1 MLINIPK
8 DFLVTTIAGSIN
20 LELGKRLILASRTRS
35 GKTLLSAYCLA
46 KVKQQDPEAICIHV
60 GPNLGAFVA
69 DVENKFELD
78 AYKNTGVLCTPY
90 TKNNAEIFALD
101 LAGIL
106 DYKSIFCVN
115 ADYTYVSKLISLI
128 KRTKKNVYVVIDEAH
143 KSGPQTY
150 ERMLKELQLPNVS
163 ILETTATFR
172 SRLLTRP
179 HAKVEIISSKA
190 EYTLPT
196 DAQLIPFHE
205 NAYTVRNKRL
215 HDLQIDEIVRQTTN
229 NQSLTLIN
237 GYDKT
242 AVHNTFKQQVRE
254 ALSDVHAAVIVMNGG
269 QSRWSD
275 TSNEEEHAILHKDTN
290 KPVRDASSV
299 IKSVQSLGYDHIVV
313 IGQKQVE
320 MGQTIGFAGFPMT
333 LQIQGTPIS
342 TQNADALA
350 QNVRT
355 GGLNIGVNQKIMID
369 PVRWQDYC
377 DYIEHNEELSFSF
390 RGLSPQEQEEVARK
404 AYFSRPGLR
413 VPHGDYTPTPKKTSA
428 ENLPVVTEY
437 FEVECPEAYQSLFQ
451 YQKEKRA
458 TGQLINFVRSLIVRQ
473 PWYTPDL
480 KLSARTVVGG
490 PNTTKMSSDGTP
502 LIGGNDTSAF
512 INASPTSVEPKKFP
526 LIIWLRDDKLCI
538 RVQKSFVPGLTH
550 DYYGKLQN
558 RNKEMMELA

>member
-1 MLINIPK
+1 MLIQIPK

-20 LELGKRLILASRTRS
+20 FELGKRLILASRTRS

-46 KVKQQDPEAICIHV
+46 KAKQQDPESICIHI

-69 DVENKFELD
+69 DVETKFELEP
-78 AYKNTGVLCTPY
+78 YVETGVRCTPY
-90 TKNNAEIFALD
+90 NKATAELFALD
-101 LAGIL
+101 LAGLL
-106 DYKSIFCVN
+106 DYKTIFCVN
-115 ADYTYVSKLISLI
+115 ADHTHVKKIISLI
-128 KRTKKNVYVVIDEAH
+128 KRTKKRVYLVIDEAH
-143 KSGPQTY
+143 KAGPQTY
-150 ERMLKELQLPNVS
+150 EPILKELQLPNVAM
-163 ILETTATFR
+163 LETTATFR

-179 HAKVEIISSKA
+179 HAKVEIISSRA

-196 DAQLIPFHE
+196 DARLIPFHE
-205 NAYTVRNKRL
+205 NSYTVRNKTL
-215 HDLQIDEIVRQTTN
+215 HDLQIDEIVRQTTK

-242 AVHNTFKQQVRE
+242 VVHNMFKRQVRE
-254 ALSDVHAAVIVMNGG
+254 ALEDVHAAVIVMNGG

-275 TSNEEEHAILHKDTN
+275 TSSNEEHAILHKDTN
-290 KPVRDASSV
+290 KPIRDASSV
-299 IKSVQSLGYDHIVV
+299 IKSVQSLGYNHIVV

-355 GGLNIGVNQKIMID
+355 GGLNISCEQSIMID
-369 PVRWQDYC
+369 PVRWKDYC

-413 VPHGDYTPTPKKTSA
+413 VPHGDYTPVPRTDTTG
-428 ENLPVVTEY
+428 LPVVTEY
-437 FEVECPEAYQSLFQ
+437 FEVDCPDSYKSLFQ

-458 TGQLINFVRSLIVRQ
+458 TGQLIKYVRSLVMRQ
-473 PWYTPDL
+473 PWYSQDL
-480 KLSARTVVGG
+480 KLSARTVIGG
-490 PNTTKMSSDGTP
+490 PETVKQSSEGEE
-502 LIGGNDTSAF
+502 LVGGNDTSAF
-512 INASPTSVEPKKFP
+512 INANPTGTEPKKYP
-526 LIIWLRDDKLCI
+526 LLIWLRDDKLCI
-538 RVQKSFVPGLTH
+538 RLQTKFVSGLTH

-558 RNKEMMELA
+558 RNKKAMELV